1 MNRIALV
8 TGGCGPL
15 GSVLCRRLAADG
27 ANVIAADLPDA
38 VDRWHPQDA
47 IAAVSVDLTRPGDLD
62 HLVATIER
70 EHGRLDVLVHNAA
83 FTGTSSLRG
92 WAVPFAEQ
100 SDEAF
105 DAAVELNLS
114 VPFRLTR
121 RALPLLHAGSDAVI
135 VNIASIYGLVGPDLR
150 LYEGTSMGNPAGYAA
165 AKGGLIQLTRYLA
178 AVLAPQVRVNAVAPG
193 GLARG
198 QDPQFV
204 ARYEERTPLR
214 RMGTEDDVA
223 GTVAWLAS
231 NEARY
236 VTGLVL
242 AVDGGWTAR

>member
-1 MNRIALV
+1 
-8 TGGCGPL
+8 
-15 GSVLCRRLAADG
+15 
-27 ANVIAADLPDA
+27 
-38 VDRWHPQDA
+38 
-47 IAAVSVDLTRPGDLD
+47 
-62 HLVATIER
+62 
-70 EHGRLDVLVHNAA
+70 
-83 FTGTSSLRG
+83 
-92 WAVPFAEQ
+92 
-100 SDEAF
+100 
-105 DAAVELNLS
+105 
-114 VPFRLTR
+114 
-121 RALPLLHAGSDAVI
+121 
-135 VNIASIYGLVGPDLR
+135 
-150 LYEGTSMGNPAGYAA
+150 MGNPAGYAA